1 MGEDGFCLF
10 QTIIFKHLGRLVSLV
25 RVKITAPCLYWSVD
39 FSVNNY
45 LGSFVSFWMTD
56 FQWWWWL
63 CFSRYL
69 DPDMYSMIED
79 STNILKSKRFKKLT
93 KSICG
98 LVSILLLSW
107 YPKIH
112 YHFLPLLTQFL
123 FFQISMRFLI
133 LLIWYSWYLD
143 HSQYIFFEFFSVG
156 NFGNLLLCRTQDW

>member
-1 MGEDGFCLF
+1 MYWGKVHWKFSLMFPTIKTYSFGMGEDGFGLF
-10 QTIIFKHLGRLVSLV
+10 QTIIFKHLDGMLGLV
-25 RVKITAPCLYWSVD
+25 RVKRIAPCLYRSLG

-56 FQWWWWL
+56 FQCWWWL

-79 STNILKSKRFKKLT
+79 STNILRSKRFKKLT

-98 LVSILLLSW
+98 LVGILLLSW

-112 YHFLPLLTQFL
+112 CHFFVS
-123 FFQISMRFLI
+123 FN
-133 LLIWYSWYLD
+133 
-143 HSQYIFFEFFSVG
+143 SVLY
-156 NFGNLLLCRTQDW
+156 FVRLA